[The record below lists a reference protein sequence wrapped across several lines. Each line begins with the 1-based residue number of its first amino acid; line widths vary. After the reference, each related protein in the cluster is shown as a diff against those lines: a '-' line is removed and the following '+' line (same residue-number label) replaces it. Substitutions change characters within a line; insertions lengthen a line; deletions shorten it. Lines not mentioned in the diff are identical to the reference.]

1 MTYIF
6 IIMLLTIVILTLL
19 LVLLYIYYTMTLC
32 YFRQKQALG
41 VQNPCTQS
49 KKNTFFC
56 EGGVLFKK
64 AIPIATKNNF
74 SKLIT

>member
-49 KKNTFFC
+49 KKTPFFAR
-56 EGGVLFKK
+56 EAYLIKRQ
-64 AIPIATKNNF
+64 IPIATKNNF
-74 SKLIT
+74 SKLII

>member
-32 YFRQKQALG
+32 YFRQKQALS

-49 KKNTFFC
+49 KKNTFFAR
-56 EGGVLFKK
+56 EAYFLKRQY
-64 AIPIATKNNF
+64 P
-74 SKLIT
+74 